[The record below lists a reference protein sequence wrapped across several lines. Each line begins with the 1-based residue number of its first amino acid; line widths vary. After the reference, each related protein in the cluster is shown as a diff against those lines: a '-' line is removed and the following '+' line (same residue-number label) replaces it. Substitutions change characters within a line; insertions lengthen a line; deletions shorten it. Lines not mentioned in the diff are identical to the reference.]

1 MDTDEFLKQSLALM
15 GGEDMRRFWGC
26 IQETAGFHLSRAE
39 CEPFLLF
46 HRYITEPEPPF
57 ITQWRADP
65 KKERW
70 YRLLVN
76 GLGHVQNSF
85 ACVRYHQERA
95 RAIEVAAH
103 SCFEKAGVQDR
114 LGNSTV
120 GGGNNLALDF
130 EYQAYVLAYRR
141 CLDQF
146 ARALAAYF
154 RNDHHSFR
162 HLPKLLK
169 KAKPT
174 AVAEAISAVIEKR
187 SVSFDFVL
195 SAPGENSV
203 RDRIAHHEF
212 VPAGVINI
220 SARGFI
226 LMGGGEELGLQA
238 GPVPLGE
245 VLARRTEELLACIS
259 ELLATLAAEAAKA
272 DGTAQD
278 IEAATVRRG
287 ASDDKASH
295 LQDKGR
301 IDRHGTTI
309 AAKGSTAA

>member
-1 MDTDEFLKQSLALM
+1 MEMDDFLKQSLALM
-15 GGEDMRRFWGC
+15 GCEEMRKFWGC
-26 IQETAGFHLSRAE
+26 MQETAGFHLSTAE
-39 CEPFLLF
+39 CEPFVLF

-57 ITQWRADP
+57 ITRWRGDP

-70 YRLLVN
+70 YRLLVD
-76 GLGHVQNSF
+76 GVLGNVQNSF

-95 RAIEVAAH
+95 RTIEVAAR
-103 SCFEKAGVQDR
+103 SCFEKAGVKDR

-120 GGGNNLALDF
+120 GGGNTLALDF

-203 RDRIAHHEF
+203 RDRIAHYEF
-212 VPAGVINI
+212 VPAGLMNI
-220 SARGFI
+220 SSRGFV
-226 LMGGGEELGLQA
+226 LMGGGEELGLGA
-238 GPVPLGE
+238 SSAVLGD
-245 VLARRTEELLACIS
+245 VLTRRTEELFGCIA
-259 ELLATLAAEAAKA
+259 ELLSVLVSEAAKC
-272 DGTAQD
+272 DGVVQPFNAG
-278 IEAATVRRG
+278 ATP
-287 ASDDKASH
+287 
-295 LQDKGR
+295 
-301 IDRHGTTI
+301 
-309 AAKGSTAA
+309 

>member
-1 MDTDEFLKQSLALM
+1 MEMDECLKQSLALM
-15 GGEDMRRFWGC
+15 GGEEMRKFWGC

-39 CEPFLLF
+39 CEPFVLF

-57 ITQWRADP
+57 ITQWRVDP

-70 YRLLVN
+70 YHLLVN

-85 ACVRYHQERA
+85 ACLRYHQERA

-103 SCFEKAGVQDR
+103 SCFEKAGVKDR

-120 GGGNNLALDF
+120 GGGNTLALDF

-187 SVSFDFVL
+187 SASFDFVL
-195 SAPGENSV
+195 SAPGERSV
-203 RDRIAHHEF
+203 RDRIAHYEF
-212 VPAGVINI
+212 VPAGAMNI
-220 SARGFI
+220 SSRGFV
-226 LMGGGEELGLQA
+226 LMGGGEELGLGA
-238 GPVPLGE
+238 SPAVLGD
-245 VLARRTEELLACIS
+245 VLARRTEDLFGCIAELVSVLVS
-259 ELLATLAAEAAKA
+259 ESAKC
-272 DGTAQD
+272 DGGIQRFNA
-278 IEAATVRRG
+278 
-287 ASDDKASH
+287 
-295 LQDKGR
+295 
-301 IDRHGTTI
+301 GTTP
-309 AAKGSTAA
+309 

>member
-1 MDTDEFLKQSLALM
+1 MEMDEFLKQSLALM
-15 GGEDMRRFWGC
+15 GREEMRKFWGC
-26 IQETAGFHLSRAE
+26 VQEAAGFHLSRAE

-46 HRYITEPEPPF
+46 HRYITEPEPQF

-65 KKERW
+65 EKGRW

-103 SCFEKAGVQDR
+103 SCFEKAGVKDR

-120 GGGNNLALDF
+120 GGGNTLALDF

-162 HLPKLLK
+162 HLPRLLK
-169 KAKPT
+169 KAKPA
-174 AVAEAISAVIEKR
+174 AVAEAISAVIERR
-187 SVSFDFVL
+187 SVRFDFVL
-195 SAPGENSV
+195 SAPGESSV
-203 RDRIAHHEF
+203 RDRIAHYEF
-212 VPAGVINI
+212 VPAGVMNI
-220 SARGFI
+220 SYRGFV
-226 LMGGGEELGLQA
+226 LMGGGEELGLGA
-238 GPVPLGE
+238 SPALLGD
-245 VLARRTEELLACIS
+245 VLARRTEDLFGCIAELVSVLVS
-259 ELLATLAAEAAKA
+259 ESAKCDGVVQPFNAGATP
-272 DGTAQD
+272 
-278 IEAATVRRG
+278 
-287 ASDDKASH
+287 
-295 LQDKGR
+295 
-301 IDRHGTTI
+301 
-309 AAKGSTAA
+309 